1 MANNVP
7 TAGFVLSLIGGIFVL
22 LAGIVLAVI
31 GSFLASFIGGIA
43 GIFFV
48 GLVVGLLI
56 IVLSVMLYVR
66 PQMKTIWGILI
77 IILAIVSLPTALGGF
92 FIGFLLALI
101 GGVLAITYKAP
112 QAPPMV
118 APPMMAPP
126 MGAPM
131 GSGPVPA
138 NCPSCGAPMNP
149 ASRTC
154 TSCVRS
160 V

>member
-1 MANNVP
+1 MAGNVP

-22 LAGIVLAVI
+22 LAGIALAVI
-31 GSFLASFIGGIA
+31 GSFLSFFIGGLA
-43 GIFFV
+43 GIFFI
-48 GLVVGLLI
+48 GLVVGLI
-56 IVLSVMLYVR
+56 IIILSVMLYVR

-92 FIGFLLALI
+92 FIGFILALI
-101 GGVLAITYKAP
+101 GGILAITYKAP

-118 APPMMAPP
+118 APPMAQPP
-126 MGAPM
+126 MAAPAP
-131 GSGPVPA
+131 GGPIPA

-154 TSCVRS
+154 ASCGRTV
-160 V
+160 